1 MAEAESDVNSAAL
14 EYGGQCIGVDS
25 LKDEQ
30 KSALVEFLRMKDV
43 FVSLPTWYGK
53 SAVFEA
59 VPFCLDYLDSMCGHW
74 QSEESHIMLLIA
86 LIEDRKATL
95 QRRGIASI
103 YLGGEDHDTDM
114 ETFRDV
120 ARPETRETML
130 SHKGRI

>member
-1 MAEAESDVNSAAL
+1 
-14 EYGGQCIGVDS
+14 
-25 LKDEQ
+25 
-30 KSALVEFLRMKDV
+30 MKDV
-43 FVSLPTWYGK
+43 FVSLPTGYGK

-95 QRRGIASI
+95 QQRGIASI

-114 ETFRDV
+114 ETFRDDPV
-120 ARPETRETML
+120 QHVFARPETRETML
-130 SHKGRI
+130 SHKGRR